1 MGLASFVRG
10 LNVSVLVRFGG
21 RALAGAVA
29 VAALTACSGGQSS
42 DPSPSTSGS
51 ASLSATPSV
60 SSSVELNKEFP
71 LGSVTRPE
79 PEVVETKSGDGTAF
93 GLVSVVRISPDRV
106 VLSGVLTV
114 ESPVRIGD
122 DAEAGYV
129 RLVRGGDFSRVVLT
143 MPGDASTEYLPVRDA
158 DGACLCSSLR
168 PGMDAWE
175 LPVSVVMS
183 APKDAAAVDVRT
195 ERFGTFSNVP
205 VRAPEPT
212 PGLASPWG
220 PTGALVVESAS
231 RQDGMI
237 TARVRLQWWANPPSI
252 HGDDV
257 RFVVNT
263 FNPPV
268 LENGPVCLR
277 SVFALSGE
285 LAGLTTEAGCVR
297 RGMPAAGNQVVVDVP
312 MGDPG
317 GDTLTFLVSGG
328 FPVFGVPITGEASK
342 GTADVAEFAYRTT
355 QAAATV
361 ESGETVKIDLST
373 EVLFALDSAELT
385 PAAAESI
392 AVAADALKAQPGRS
406 VTVAGHTDSQ
416 GDTAYNQDLS
426 QRRADAVKAALASAL
441 GAGWTITATGYG
453 ESQPAA
459 QETGTP
465 EAIQEAQQR
474 NRRVE
479 VTVGS

>member
-51 ASLSATPSV
+51 ASHSATPSV

-71 LGSVTRPE
+71 LGAATRPE
-79 PEVVETKSGDGTAF
+79 PQVVETKTGDGTSF

-143 MPGDASTEYLPVRDA
+143 MPGDAATEYLPVRDA
-158 DGACLCSSLR
+158 QGDCLCSQIR
-168 PGMDAWE
+168 PGFDNYE

-183 APKDAAAVDVRT
+183 APTGATSVDVNV
-195 ERFGTFSNVP
+195 ERVGTFSNVP
-205 VRAPEPT
+205 VGDPEPT

-220 PTGALVVESAS
+220 PTGALVVESAT
-231 RQDGMI
+231 RKDGVI
-237 TARVRLQWWANPPSI
+237 TARVRLQWWAGPE
-252 HGDDV
+252 HQGRYV
-257 RFVVNT
+257 RGV

-268 LENGPVCLR
+268 IGDEAVCLR
-277 SVFALSGE
+277 SVFAVSGA
-285 LAGLTTEAGCVR
+285 LAGLPSDAGCTR
-297 RGMPAAGNQVVVDVP
+297 QGIPKPGNQVVFGVP

-317 GDTLTFLVSGG
+317 GDTLTFLVTSGI
-328 FPVFGVPITGEASK
+328 PVFGVPITGEAK
-342 GTADVAEFAYRTT
+342 EGTTDVAEFAHRTT

-361 ESGETVKIDLST
+361 ETGETVKIDLST

-385 PAAAESI
+385 PAASESI